1 MATKASV
8 AGTDSAKARSGM
20 PGLSPKSAAKARR
33 SRAPL
38 GSRCGARL
46 DHRGRASYLPDMT
59 PQLDFFSGADAPA
72 LPPGF
77 RYEPL
82 LLAVDEQDAMLAA
95 LRPLPFK
102 EFEFHGFLGKRRV
115 VSFGW
120 KYDF

>member
-1 MATKASV
+1 
-8 AGTDSAKARSGM
+8 
-20 PGLSPKSAAKARR
+20 
-33 SRAPL
+33 
-38 GSRCGARL
+38 
-46 DHRGRASYLPDMT
+46 MT

-120 KYDF
+120 KYDFSAQRARPAEPIPGFLLPLRDRAAPLSSPT